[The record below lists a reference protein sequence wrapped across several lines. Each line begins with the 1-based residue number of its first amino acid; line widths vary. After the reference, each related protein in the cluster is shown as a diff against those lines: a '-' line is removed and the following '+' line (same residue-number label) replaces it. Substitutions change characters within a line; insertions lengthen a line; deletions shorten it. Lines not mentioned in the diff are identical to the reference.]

1 MGQDGY
7 NRMGRFVP
15 YSAVSLPYYSKAHFV
30 VDLPT
35 TYLILGNYIKKG
47 NLSYL
52 GELYK
57 KGQLGIKPPPAR
69 MQHISSTP
77 PLLFEREGPPALFER
92 MGLGHFLV

>member
-47 NLSYL
+47 NLGSNHHQHECSTSAAPRPYYL
-52 GELYK
+52 
-57 KGQLGIKPPPAR
+57 KGRAPPPYLKEWGWA
-69 MQHISSTP
+69 T
-77 PLLFEREGPPALFER
+77 F
-92 MGLGHFLV
+92 